1 VLYGVAVRAERV
13 PEAGAILAAR
23 ARLGLTQ
30 PQFAA
35 RLSEELGRRVDRT
48 QVAKWEAGVYQP
60 RPRVLLAAARL
71 AGLTPSELIAE
82 GEDLGERRPNRR
94 ARLSAE
100 APVDLAQPKGQVKAL
115 LELGFTLPEAIE
127 LVRAQAIP
135 ATARGSS

>member
-1 VLYGVAVRAERV
+1 MMADRI

-48 QVAKWEAGVYQP
+48 QVAKWEAGVYRP
-60 RPRVLLAAARL
+60 RPHVVLAAARL
-71 AGLTPSELIAE
+71 VSITLSQLMAE
-82 GEDLGERRPNRR
+82 GEHLGERRPNRR
-94 ARLSAE
+94 LRPTGASPLS
-100 APVDLAQPKGQVKAL
+100 LAQPKEQVKAL

-127 LVRAQAIP
+127 LVRAQPAP

>member
-1 VLYGVAVRAERV
+1 MTAERL

-48 QVAKWEAGVYQP
+48 QVAKWETGVYQP
-60 RPRVLLAAARL
+60 RPLVVLAAARL
-71 AGLTPSELIAE
+71 AGLTLSQLMAE
-82 GEDLGERRPNRR
+82 GEHLGERRPNRR
-94 ARLSAE
+94 VRPAAGSPLS
-100 APVDLAQPKGQVKAL
+100 LAQPKQQVKAL

-127 LVRAQAIP
+127 LVRSQP
-135 ATARGSS
+135 APPTSPGSS